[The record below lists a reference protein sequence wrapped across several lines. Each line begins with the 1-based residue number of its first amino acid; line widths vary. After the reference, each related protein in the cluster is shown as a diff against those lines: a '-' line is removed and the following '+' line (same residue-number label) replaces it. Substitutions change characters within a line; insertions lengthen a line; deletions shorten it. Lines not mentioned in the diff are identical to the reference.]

1 MKIVR
6 DISHLSGDA
15 QRLAEWVKEARHIV
29 FFGGAGVSTES
40 GVPDF
45 RSEKGLYQA
54 VEAYGYP
61 PETILS
67 RSFFLQQPEIFFKY
81 YFEQILYPDA
91 LPNRAHTALAELES
105 NGVEIKV
112 ITQNIDGLHQAGG
125 SKAVIELHGSVH
137 ENYCVRCGELYD
149 LGFILA
155 AKGRIPKCLKCGG
168 TVRPDVVLY
177 EEPLKGDVIQAA
189 SEAVDRA
196 DLMIVGGTSLV
207 VYPAAGLVRGY
218 TGGRLALVNKSTTP
232 LDGKADLVI
241 QENVAEVL
249 DVVANLCCQ
258 DE

>member
-1 MKIVR
+1 MKIIR
-6 DISHLSGDA
+6 DSSHLSGDA
-15 QRLAEWVKEARHIV
+15 ARLAQWIKEARHIV

-67 RSFFLQQPEIFFKY
+67 RSFFLQHPEVFFKY

-105 NGVEIKV
+105 RGLDVTV
-112 ITQNIDGLHQAGG
+112 VTQNIDGLHQLGG
-125 SKAVIELHGSVH
+125 SKAVIELHGTVH
-137 ENYCVRCGELYD
+137 ENYCVRCGEKYD
-149 LGFILA
+149 LSFILA
-155 AKGRIPKCLKCGG
+155 AQGAIPKCLKCHG

-177 EEPLKGDVIQAA
+177 EEPLKGEVIQAA
-189 SEAVDRA
+189 AEAVDQA
-196 DLMIVGGTSLV
+196 DLLIVGGTSLV

-218 TGGRLALVNKSTTP
+218 SGGRLVLVNKSTTP
-232 LDGKADLVI
+232 LDNKADLVI
-241 QENVAEVL
+241 QDNVAVVL
-249 DVVANLCCQ
+249 DDVAALCFEQ
-258 DE
+258 